1 MSIRNL
7 IALILVI
14 ISLILLYPGLF
25 TPVLT
30 ISISTPELPMIGSI
44 AIFERT
50 QSVVESVETLVDND
64 NIFVAFLILLFSILV
79 PIVKAF
85 LTVGVLFLKQPLFSN
100 FVYRALRAIGK
111 WAMADVFAVGIL
123 IAYLATRSE
132 ASINAHLEPGYYYF
146 VGYCLVSL
154 AAIQVMVPHSRE
166 IRQQSIIS
174 S

>member
-1 MSIRNL
+1 MSTRNI
-7 IALILVI
+7 IALILVM
-14 ISLILLYPGLF
+14 ISLVLLYPGLF

-44 AIFERT
+44 SIFERT
-50 QSVVESVETLVDND
+50 QSVVESVDFLIDN
-64 NIFVAFLILLFSILV
+64 NNLFVAFLILLFSIMV
-79 PIVKAF
+79 PIVKAV

-132 ASINAHLEPGYYYF
+132 SAINAHIEPGYYYF
-146 VGYCLVSL
+146 VGYCVVSL

-166 IRQQSIIS
+166 ISQQVGS
-174 S
+174 